1 MPRILRLTL
10 IGFGGLAVL
19 VVLIGMVAACGT
31 EPSSPPERE
40 EQDEGVEGG
49 GKQPE
54 ATRSL
59 YQQAELEKT
68 PPYEITFTTSDTN
81 QRYDVYV
88 HTEPTRDKAKLG
100 AILIELEARSGSD
113 LVYANFCEK
122 SEKSEDVEMP
132 TDCAN
137 SVFTDGMLAATD
149 RGVKSMEG
157 SGVQASGEP
166 PVVAIPASP

>member
-1 MPRILRLTL
+1 MARILRLTL

-19 VVLIGMVAACGT
+19 VVLISMVAACGT

-49 GKQPE
+49 GKEPE

-59 YQQAELEKT
+59 YQQAKLEKT
-68 PPYEITFTTSDTN
+68 PPFKIAFKTSDTD
-81 QRYDVYV
+81 QRYNVYV
-88 HTEPTRDKAKLG
+88 VTEPTRDKAKLG

-113 LVYANFCEK
+113 LVYATFCEK
-122 SEKSEDVEMP
+122 AEAEDVENP

-137 SVFTDGMLAATD
+137 TVFTDGVLAATD
-149 RGVKSMEG
+149 RGVESMEA

-166 PVVAIPASP
+166 PVLAIPASP

>member
-1 MPRILRLTL
+1 MARILRLPL

-19 VVLIGMVAACGT
+19 VILIGMVAACGT
-31 EPSSPPERE
+31 EPSSPPKRE

-49 GKQPE
+49 GKQLE

-68 PPYEITFTTSDTN
+68 PPYEISFTTSDTN
-81 QRYDVYV
+81 QRYDIYV
-88 HTEPTRDKAKLG
+88 VTEPTRDKAKLG

-113 LVYANFCEK
+113 LVYATFCEK
-122 SEKSEDVEMP
+122 AEAEEVEMP
-132 TDCAN
+132 TECVN
-137 SVFTDGMLAATD
+137 TVFTDGVLAATD
-149 RGVKSMEG
+149 RGVKSMEA

-166 PVVAIPASP
+166 PVLAIPASP

>member
-1 MPRILRLTL
+1 MPRIFRLPL

-68 PPYEITFTTSDTN
+68 PPYEISYRTSDTN

-88 HTEPTRDKAKLG
+88 VTEPTRDKAKLG
-100 AILIELEARSGSD
+100 AILIELEASSGSD

-122 SEKSEDVEMP
+122 PDEV
-132 TDCAN
+132 DCSN
-137 SVFTDGMLAATD
+137 TVFTDGMLAATD
-149 RGVKSMEG
+149 RGVESMEAR
-157 SGVQASGEP
+157 GVQASGEP